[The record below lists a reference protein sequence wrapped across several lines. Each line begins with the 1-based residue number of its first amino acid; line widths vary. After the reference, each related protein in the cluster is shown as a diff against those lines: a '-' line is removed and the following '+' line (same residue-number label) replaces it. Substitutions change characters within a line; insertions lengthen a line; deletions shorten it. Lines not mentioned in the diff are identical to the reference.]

1 MLCKQVNDES
11 FILIQSS
18 SRYFEKKCASIY
30 VTHGIEREAYMDAYL
45 KDSLDKIYGEKDDF
59 IIIGLT
65 GRTGSG
71 CTTVASILSQ
81 EKEMINHSLYNGTSP
96 VTNEDRKER
105 ILYSYFDVNWCK
117 FLSIKVSSIITLMLS
132 DEKLDEIKEFISNFN
147 ESQGS
152 IVNSKAIDS
161 VIDELSQI
169 KQKKKQIKKNK
180 SYKTLVDFYSSYID
194 EKTKN
199 ISELVERSWYTLFY
213 QKIGRNIRMSGSAI
227 NESLINGK
235 FISLSIKIAN
245 VIKEIRKL
253 SKGENEK
260 TFVVIDA
267 IRNPLEALYFQ
278 ERYASFY
285 LMAVSCDDTDRV
297 KRLEKLG
304 YDSESIA
311 KLDANEGV
319 DKELS
324 ENDGYFNQD
333 IPSCLQRAD
342 IYLNNAGFCPGG
354 NFSKDKLSNQLIK
367 FISLIRRP
375 GLVTPSAMER
385 CMQIAYTAKLNS
397 GCISR
402 QVGAIIT
409 DENYSVQAVGWN
421 DTPKGQVPCNL
432 RCRKDLHRKTDV
444 SAFSKFELTNE
455 GYRKHQD
462 LKIAKLSA
470 LARKGLHASYCFK
483 SEYNKFTGK
492 DNQVHT
498 RSLHAE
504 ENAFLQASKYG
515 GRGIEGGKLFTTA
528 SPCELCAKKAYQL
541 GIKEIYYIDR
551 YPGISESHILMGG
564 AFNPQLILFTGA
576 IGRAFHNLYSPLI
589 PYKDESNALMNC

>member
-1 MLCKQVNDES
+1 
-11 FILIQSS
+11 
-18 SRYFEKKCASIY
+18 
-30 VTHGIEREAYMDAYL
+30 MDAYL
-45 KDSLDKIYGEKDDF
+45 KDSLDEIYGEKDDF

-71 CTTVASILSQ
+71 CTTVSSILSQ
-81 EKEMINHSLYNGTSP
+81 KKGMVNHSLYNGTNP
-96 VTNEDRKER
+96 KNNEERKER
-105 ILYSYFDVNWCK
+105 ILYSYFDKNWVE
-117 FLSIKVSSIITLMLS
+117 FLSIKVSSVITLMLAS
-132 DEKLDEIKEFISNFN
+132 EEKAKIKDFINAFNDSQENKVNKKAISYVIKELCKIQKRKKEVDGKN
-147 ESQGS
+147 EHDDY
-152 IVNSKAIDS
+152 IR
-161 VIDELSQI
+161 
-169 KQKKKQIKKNK
+169 
-180 SYKTLVDFYSSYID
+180 FYSEFID
-194 EKTKN
+194 KKTKN
-199 ISELVERSWYTLFY
+199 ISKIVDRSWYTLFY
-213 QKIGRNIRMSGSAI
+213 QKIGKNIRMSGSAI

-235 FISLSIKIAN
+235 FTSLSKKIDEIIKL
-245 VIKEIRKL
+245 IRDSSHEAK
-253 SKGENEK
+253 KK
-260 TFVVIDA
+260 TYVVIDA

-285 LMAVSCDDTDRV
+285 LMAVSCDDSERI
-297 KRLEKLG
+297 KRLEKLE
-304 YDSESIA
+304 YDQDAIA
-311 KLDANEGV
+311 KIDANEGV

-324 ENDGYFNQD
+324 ESDGYFAQD

-342 IYLNNAGFCPGG
+342 IYINNAGFCPGG

-375 GLVTPSAMER
+375 GLITPSAMER

-409 DENYSVQAVGWN
+409 DSNYSVQAVGWN

-432 RCRKDLHRKTDV
+432 RCRKDLERKTDV
-444 SAFSKFELTNE
+444 SAFSKFELMNE
-455 GYRKHQD
+455 EYRKHQRQK
-462 LKIAKLSA
+462 LNKLS
-470 LARKGLHASYCFK
+470 LLNKKGLHASYCFK
-483 SEYNKFTGK
+483 SEYNKLTGK

-551 YPGISESHILMGG
+551 YPGISEPHILLGG
-564 AFNPQLILFTGA
+564 TSNPELILFTGA

-589 PYKDESNALMNC
+589 PYKDEANALINC